1 MALRPAANSVLATG
15 DPSSLV
21 MLLKVPSPRS
31 LTLCT
36 DLHSALSW
44 VLKTLVTLLDRHVTS
59 GTERAP
65 GTCLQNWSCYYG
77 MWVPA
82 RRFHCSGFAGS
93 SHTTAVAIEHDSCM
107 RWTPSYHHLA
117 LYPGILAKKGATW
130 SHTELFPTSNTF
142 LSNREIF
149 SAVPP
154 PTPAQTTLL
163 WGIISHLMKKCLRYK
178 ACWNEW
184 IACPE
189 QNLHVLPCV

>member
-65 GTCLQNWSCYYG
+65 GICLQNWLCYG
-77 MWVPA
+77 MCVPA

-93 SHTTAVAIEHDSCM
+93 SHTTAVTIEHDSCM
-107 RWTPSYHHLA
+107 CWTPSHHHLA

-130 SHTELFPTSNTF
+130 SHTELFPTNNTF
-142 LSNREIF
+142 LSQQRNLLCCPSSNSCTNSPVMRNYL
-149 SAVPP
+149 PP
-154 PTPAQTTLL
+154 
-163 WGIISHLMKKCLRYK
+163 
-178 ACWNEW
+178 
-184 IACPE
+184 
-189 QNLHVLPCV
+189 